1 MRSLERL
8 WEFETF
14 KLNNMSSI
22 IETRASMRRVALSII
37 QKTKKKKYFLLILKH
52 IKNPKVTNF
61 LPKP

>member
-37 QKTKKKKYFLLILKH
+37 QKTKKKNISFDLKTH
-52 IKNPKVTNF
+52 K
-61 LPKP
+61 KP